1 MATIYKLKHIAKD
14 KTICIYVFSGTKE
27 PNQDYV
33 KNIFT
38 EKEKREIKEEDI
50 KVVFLEDY
58 LHKDDTLEIIKKK
71 IIKYTDIQASYVELF
86 LFIKQYQ
93 KLNSIQIYQSITQ
106 NEKLNLTRDRLINF
120 LSNIDTSEKLGKIDK
135 KDLYTYEDILSLGL
149 DEKPEILMDKA
160 LGQKIIAPE
169 GLYAYTVNPYLAE
182 ASSDNF
188 LENSKDLISTTNK
201 NILMDSGEIYDNV
214 IYACDAMQVLQM
226 QVLQMQVLQGQ
237 VLQVSGS
244 ITKIYFPYLFERG
257 ILNVQQLLAKKQEL
271 IIESEK
277 MLDASFN
284 QNIESVNLFYDIYN
298 GRDKKEIPFTE
309 YGIKNIELIMHPE
322 YFFNLPLDIVFKL
335 LHASETVPYIK
346 YNLGKRL
353 DKVLRLYA
361 NSISINSVKIPY
373 LNKAMIF
380 KLNKTIGRTK
390 SVSVYIET
398 SIDGEAYNVICEFF
412 ANGSIA
418 IKTDFSNAVD
428 IAKLNKV
435 LYLSVNNV
443 INQVR
448 DYISQ
453 NGYSMDNFERITQP
467 RLEIVN
473 INYVMHIPVDL
484 PFHLKKISGCVSPIF
499 SVVEDNIK
507 KGIVMRFKRV
517 ANYNEMNSQ
526 DAFIVDKINVNTQE
540 DEIIQGLALNFNL
553 PAEKARE
560 KYAEF
565 ITSVQVV
572 TNAFNNK
579 KVKVKNNPGFLV
591 TIIKEQFS
599 NMHLITINGIDHIN
613 YLDTIPIYIDALL
626 RLTHFPT
633 KTSVSIARI
642 NKQCKVASAKSKQ
655 VIEDIVAVSEKPY
668 FENKK
673 LIIVDEEL
681 VEEPSEAEP
690 SEAEPRE
697 AEPSKS
703 EAGPSEAGPSKSEAL
718 NEMEVDY
725 PDDEGTDILNML
737 LGFGEE
743 EEIEANEIGA
753 NEIGA
758 NEIGANEIGANEI
771 GANEIGANEIGG
783 ALPEEEE
790 QEEQEQEE
798 QEQEEQEQEEQD
810 EKEEEQEEQEQ
821 EEQIKGVY
829 WNKGKKKWCA
839 QLRHKGKIISV
850 GCYKTQKEAKDA
862 YDIKHNLL
870 YEDKSSNESS
880 ESESEEETIVKKSIE
895 GQSLGYPNPFDIK
908 LYKYEP
914 NLFLKENEGKFNSY
928 SRSCRWTPSARRHP
942 VLLTNKEKEYIDKN
956 HPKSYENAIEYG
968 SDPKKKY
975 WYICPRYWSLR
986 DNISLTEEEAKSG
999 KYGDIIP
1006 AGSKKIPPGGAI
1018 FDYEAK
1024 LSPGFMEQEKHP
1036 NGLCVPCCYTNWDG
1050 PKQKKL
1056 RKQCMINP
1064 GEEPAKAPAKKEPKL
1079 SDDYIMGVDKFPLDA
1094 SKYGYLPYAIQKF
1107 LNIDNK
1113 QCQVSASNANLKPDH
1128 PCMLRH
1134 GVETS
1139 KTQSFIACIGDIVG
1153 RHFNNDKPLSI
1164 VGIKEKMAK
1173 ALNLDLFMTLQN
1185 GALIEIF
1192 SANNETYKEDIMPKE
1207 FLDSKIYKSI
1217 LKNKDANKLF
1227 NKIVKAYEAYK
1238 AFLSKEN
1245 TSEVIDYT
1253 YTWDLI
1259 CKANKELFPK
1269 GINMVILDMLQDDG
1283 LDKINIVCP
1292 SNHYSLQLFNE
1303 KLETIIIL
1311 KFGNYYEPVYRYT
1324 LHKTIRAVFKMNDSE
1339 IKETLKLIQSS
1350 INNKCPALPSIAS
1363 NVYTFKRNIGLES
1376 LVSLLKKYEYT
1387 ITTQVMNYAG
1397 KVVGVLAAQDQA
1409 EQDQVQAGFIPCY
1422 PSGPL
1427 LMLPTEYTWLDD
1439 PAYLESYSNTVKF
1452 LMQINKESKKAIPCK
1467 PAYKI
1472 VEEIIP
1478 GKRYVI
1484 GVLTETNQYIK
1495 VKTPYS
1501 LEDPNDPIKTIQDID
1516 YVNTESE
1523 ILFSKEIEEERNNEI
1538 HKIKLDT
1545 RFFNAFRNT
1554 VRILINKF
1562 QNRAIKKEIQQ
1573 IMDSSTLLYLH
1584 KLEKVDKLIQ
1594 TLMMNAVE
1602 FREYPNERLN
1612 DLSIIGS
1619 CYTLNEA
1626 DCAKKLFCNKG
1637 RNSSCRLVVPLTNFV
1652 NGNNNISIYFGR
1664 IADEILRY
1672 NRIKSFIFK
1681 PTAFLSF
1688 NDVNYDMTED
1698 ELIINAALLTQ
1709 DYFENLVPMHKNSYT
1724 FNVARDMAVPNL
1736 SLAYTNEVQM
1746 E

>member
-14 KTICIYVFSGTKE
+14 KTIEIYVFAGTKE
-27 PNQDYV
+27 P
-33 KNIFT
+33 KSWLLKSLFT
-38 EKEKREIKEEDI
+38 EKEKREIKEQDI
-50 KVVFLEDY
+50 KVVFLEDF
-58 LHKDDTLEIIKKK
+58 LHKDDTIEIIKKK
-71 IIKYTDIQASYVELF
+71 IIKYTEIQASYVELF

-93 KLNSIQIYQSITQ
+93 KLSSIQIYQSITQ
-106 NEKLNLTRDRLINF
+106 NDKLDLTHNRLFNF
-120 LSNIDTSEKLGKIDK
+120 LSNIDASEKLGKLGK
-135 KDLYTYEDILSLGL
+135 KDLYTYEDILALGL
-149 DEKPEILMDKA
+149 DEKPQILMDKA

-169 GLYAYTVNPYLAE
+169 GLYAYTVNPYLAS
-182 ASSDNF
+182 ADSF
-188 LENSKDLISTTNK
+188 LENHSKDLISTTNK
-201 NILMDSGEIYDNV
+201 NILMDSGEIHENV
-214 IYACDAMQVLQM
+214 IYVCDALNA
-226 QVLQMQVLQGQ
+226 LGQ
-237 VLQVSGS
+237 DSSSHIV
-244 ITKIYFPYLFERG
+244 KIYFPYLFERG
-257 ILNVQQLLAKKQEL
+257 ILNLPQLLAKKQEL
-271 IIESEK
+271 TIESEK
-277 MLDASFN
+277 MLDASFK
-284 QNIESVNLFYDIYN
+284 QNIESVNLFYDIYD
-298 GRDKKEIPFTE
+298 GRDQKEIPFTE

-361 NSISINSVKIPY
+361 NTVSIDSIKIPY
-373 LNKAMIF
+373 LNKATIF

-390 SVSVYIET
+390 SVSAYIET
-398 SIDGEAYNVICEFF
+398 NIDGEAYNIICEFF

-418 IKTDFSNAVD
+418 IKSTFNSAVN
-428 IAKLNKV
+428 ITKLNNI
-435 LYLSVNNV
+435 LYSSVNNV

-453 NGYSMDNFERITQP
+453 NGYSMDNFESINQP

-473 INYVMHIPVDL
+473 INYVMHIPVDE
-484 PFHLKKISGCVSPIF
+484 PFHLKKISGCVSTIF

-526 DAFIVDKINVNTQE
+526 DAFIVDKINVNTDE
-540 DEIIQGLALNFNL
+540 AEIIQDLALNFNL
-553 PAEKARE
+553 TVEKARE

-579 KVKVKNNPGFLV
+579 KVKVKNNPGFLI
-591 TIIKEQFS
+591 TIGKDQFS
-599 NMHLITINGIDHIN
+599 NMHLITISGIDHIN

-626 RLTHFPT
+626 RLTQFPT
-633 KTSVSIARI
+633 KTSVSIDRI
-642 NKQCKVASAKSKQ
+642 NKQCKAPAAKSKQ
-655 VIEDIVAVSEKPY
+655 AIEDIVAAGEQPY
-668 FENKK
+668 FENIK
-673 LIIVDEEL
+673 LTIVDEEL
-681 VEEPSEAEP
+681 VEEQKEQPKEEAL
-690 SEAEPRE
+690 AE
-697 AEPSKS
+697 
-703 EAGPSEAGPSKSEAL
+703 EAL
-718 NEMEVDY
+718 NDLDY
-725 PDDEGTDILNML
+725 QDDEGSDILNML
-737 LGFGEE
+737 LGFGGEE
-743 EEIEANEIGA
+743 DEMGANEMGA
-753 NEIGA
+753 NEIDEMGANA
-758 NEIGANEIGANEI
+758 NEID
-771 GANEIGANEIGG
+771 EIGG
-783 ALPEEEE
+783 APLESQKPEEEPE
-790 QEEQEQEE
+790 SQEPEE
-798 QEQEEQEQEEQD
+798 EDE
-810 EKEEEQEEQEQ
+810 EKEPEAKK
-821 EEQIKGVY
+821 IKGVY
-829 WNKGKKKWCA
+829 WNITKKKWCA
-839 QLRHKGKIISV
+839 QLRYKGKTVSV
-850 GCYKTQKEAKDA
+850 GCYETQQKAKDA
-862 YDIKHNLL
+862 YDIKHTLL
-870 YEDKSSNESS
+870 YGDKSSGESTATES
-880 ESESEEETIVKKSIE
+880 HAEDESESEEEKEVKKNIE

-928 SRSCRWTPSARRHP
+928 SRSCKWVPSARRHP

-956 HPKSYENAIEYG
+956 HPNSYENAIEYG

-999 KYGDIIP
+999 KYGNIIP
-1006 AGSKKIPPGGAI
+1006 SGSKKIPPGGAI

-1024 LSPGFMEQEKHP
+1024 LSPGFMDKVKHP
-1036 NGLCVPCCYTNWDG
+1036 KGLCVPCCYASWDS
-1050 PKQKKL
+1050 PKQKTL

-1064 GEEPAKAPAKKEPKL
+1064 DEEPIKVPEKKVSKL

-1113 QCQVSASNANLKPDH
+1113 QCQISASNANLKPDH

-1164 VGIKEKMAK
+1164 INIKEKMMK

-1192 SANNETYKEDIMPKE
+1192 STNASEAGANEIGASEAGTSEELQNMPKE
-1207 FLDSKIYKSI
+1207 YLDSKIYKSI
-1217 LKNKDANKLF
+1217 SKNNDAAKLF
-1227 NKIVKAYEAYK
+1227 KKIVKAYEAYK
-1238 AFLSKEN
+1238 SFLSKEN
-1245 TSEVIDYT
+1245 SSEVIDYT

-1269 GINMVILDMLQDDG
+1269 GINMVILDILQDDG

-1292 SNHYSLQLFNE
+1292 SNHYSSQLFNE
-1303 KLETIIIL
+1303 KLETILIL
-1311 KFGNYYEPVYRYT
+1311 KYGNYYEPVYRYT
-1324 LHKTIRAVFKMNDSE
+1324 LHKTIRAVFEMGDSV
-1339 IKETLKLIQSS
+1339 IKETLKLIKSS
-1350 INNKCPALPSIAS
+1350 INNKCSALPSVAPS
-1363 NVYTFKRNIGLES
+1363 VYTFKKNILLET
-1376 LVSLLKKYEYT
+1376 LVTLLKKYEYKV
-1387 ITTQVMNYAG
+1387 TTQVMNYAG
-1397 KVVGVLAAQDQA
+1397 KVVGVLAVKAEQDQA
-1409 EQDQVQAGFIPCY
+1409 EQDQAEQDQAEQDQSAHLQSSFIPCY

-1427 LMLPTEYTWLDD
+1427 LSLPSEYTWLDD
-1439 PAYLESYSNTVKF
+1439 PLYLQSYSNTIKF
-1452 LMQINKESKKAIPCK
+1452 LMRLNQESKKAIPCN

-1484 GVLTETNQYIK
+1484 GILTETNQYIK

-1501 LEDPNDPIKTIQDID
+1501 LEDPTDTIKSIQDID
-1516 YVNTESE
+1516 YINAESE
-1523 ILFSKEIEEERNNEI
+1523 VLFSKETQEERNNEI
-1538 HKIKLDT
+1538 HKVKLDT

-1562 QNRAIKKEIQQ
+1562 QNQAIKKEIQN
-1573 IMDSSTLLYLH
+1573 IMDSTLLYLD

-1594 TLMMNAVE
+1594 TLMINAVE

-1612 DLSIIGS
+1612 NLSLIGT
-1619 CYTLNEA
+1619 CFTLNEA
-1626 DCAKKLFCNKG
+1626 DCTKKLFCNKG
-1637 RNSSCRLVVPLTNFV
+1637 RNTCKLVVPLTNLV
-1652 NGNNNISIYFGR
+1652 NGNNNIYIYFGR

-1688 NDVNYDMTED
+1688 NDVNYDMTDD

-1709 DYFENLVPMHKNSYT
+1709 DYFANLVPMHKNSYT
-1724 FNVARDMAVPNL
+1724 FNIARDMALPNITL
-1736 SLAYTNEVQM
+1736 PYINEVQM

>member
-14 KTICIYVFSGTKE
+14 KPIGIYVFAGTKE
-27 PNQDYV
+27 P
-33 KNIFT
+33 KSSLIKSLFT
-38 EKEKREIKEEDI
+38 EKEKREIKDQDI
-50 KVVFLEDY
+50 KVVFLEDF
-58 LHKDDTLEIIKKK
+58 LHKDDTIEIIKKK
-71 IIKYTDIQASYVELF
+71 IIKYTEIQASYVELF

-93 KLNSIQIYQSITQ
+93 KLSSIQIYQSITQ
-106 NEKLNLTRDRLINF
+106 NEKLDLTRDRFMNF
-120 LSNIDTSEKLGKIDK
+120 LSNIDTSEKLRKLGN
-135 KDLYTYEDILSLGL
+135 KDLYTYEDILALGL
-149 DEKPEILMDKA
+149 DERSQILMDKA

-169 GLYAYTVNPYLAE
+169 GLYAYTINPYLAE
-182 ASSDNF
+182 ATSDSF
-188 LENSKDLISTTNK
+188 LENYSKDLISTTNK
-201 NILMDSGEIYDNV
+201 NILMDSGEIHENV
-214 IYACDAMQVLQM
+214 IYVCDALNVLEREDISSM
-226 QVLQMQVLQGQ
+226 V
-237 VLQVSGS
+237 
-244 ITKIYFPYLFERG
+244 KIYFPYLFERS
-257 ILNVQQLLAKKQEL
+257 ILNLQQLLEKKQEL
-271 IIESEK
+271 VIETEK
-277 MLDASFN
+277 MMDGSFK
-284 QNIESVNLFYDIYN
+284 QNIESINLFYDIYD
-298 GRDKKEIPFTE
+298 GRDQKEIPFTE

-353 DKVLRLYA
+353 DKILRLYA
-361 NSISINSVKIPY
+361 NTMSINSVKIPY

-390 SVSVYIET
+390 SVSAYIET
-398 SIDGEAYNVICEFF
+398 TIDEEAYNIICEFF
-412 ANGSIA
+412 ANGSIS
-418 IKTDFSNAVD
+418 IKTTFNGAVN
-428 IAKLNKV
+428 IAKLNRV

-453 NGYSMDNFERITQP
+453 NGYSMDNFESINQP

-473 INYVMHIPVDL
+473 INYVMHIPVDE
-484 PFHLKKISGCVSPIF
+484 PFHLKKISGCISPIF

-526 DAFIVDKINVNTQE
+526 DAFIVDKINVNTDE
-540 DEIIQGLALNFNL
+540 DEIIQDLALNFNL
-553 PAEKARE
+553 TIEKARE

-579 KVKVKNNPGFLV
+579 KVKVKNNPGFLI
-591 TIIKEQFS
+591 TITKEQFS
-599 NMHLITINGIDHIN
+599 NMHLITISGIDNIN

-626 RLTHFPT
+626 RLTQFPT

-642 NKQCKVASAKSKQ
+642 NKQCKAPAIKSKQ
-655 VIEDIVAVSEKPY
+655 AIEDIVAVSEKPY

-673 LIIVDEEL
+673 LTIVDEEL
-681 VEEPSEAEP
+681 IEEPKEQQKE
-690 SEAEPRE
+690 
-697 AEPSKS
+697 
-703 EAGPSEAGPSKSEAL
+703 EAL
-718 NEMEVDY
+718 NEADY
-725 PDDEGTDILNML
+725 QDDEGTDILNML
-737 LGFGEE
+737 LGFGAEE
-743 EEIEANEIGA
+743 DE
-753 NEIGA
+753 
-758 NEIGANEIGANEI
+758 EIGANEI

-783 ALPEEEE
+783 APP
-790 QEEQEQEE
+790 EEQEQAEQDQEE
-798 QEQEEQEQEEQD
+798 QDQEEQEQEEQD
-810 EKEEEQEEQEQ
+810 QEEQEQ
-821 EEQIKGVY
+821 ELGKIKGVY
-829 WNKGKKKWCA
+829 WNKNKKKWCA
-839 QLRHKGKIISV
+839 QLRYKGKNISV
-850 GCYKTQKEAKDA
+850 GCYETQKKAKDA
-862 YDIKHNLL
+862 YDAKHYLL
-870 YEDKSSNESS
+870 YGDKSSGESTGTESQGEEELEDS
-880 ESESEEETIVKKSIE
+880 ESDEERDVKKNIE

-928 SRSCRWTPSARRHP
+928 SRSCRWTPAARRHP
-942 VLLTNKEKEYIDKN
+942 VLLTNKEKDYIDKN
-956 HPKSYENAIEYG
+956 HPNSYENAIEYG

-986 DNISLTEEEAKSG
+986 DNISLTETEAKSG

-1018 FDYEAK
+1018 FDYDAK
-1024 LSPGFMEQEKHP
+1024 LSPGFMDQVKHP
-1036 NGLCVPCCYTNWDG
+1036 KGLCVPCCYANLG
-1050 PKQKKL
+1050 PKQKTL

-1064 GEEPAKAPAKKEPKL
+1064 GEEPTKVPEKKASKL

-1094 SKYGYLPYAIQKF
+1094 TKYGYLPYAIQKF

-1164 VGIKEKMAK
+1164 VNIKEKMAK

-1185 GALIEIF
+1185 GVLIEIF
-1192 SANNETYKEDIMPKE
+1192 SASEAGTSEAGTSEAANSSEAGTSEAANASNNDSDELSSSMPKE
-1207 FLDSKIYKSI
+1207 YLYSKIYKSVS
-1217 LKNKDANKLF
+1217 KNNKNTTKLF

-1238 AFLSKEN
+1238 LFLSKEN
-1245 TSEVIDYT
+1245 TLEVIDYT

-1283 LDKINIVCP
+1283 LDKINIICP
-1292 SNHYSLQLFNE
+1292 SNHYSSQLFNE

-1311 KFGNYYEPVYRYT
+1311 KYGNYYEPIYRYT
-1324 LHKTIRAVFKMNDSE
+1324 LHKTIRAVFEMNDSV
-1339 IKETLKLIQSS
+1339 IKETLKLIKSS
-1350 INNKCPALPSIAS
+1350 INNKCAALPSLAPS
-1363 NVYTFKRNIGLES
+1363 VYTFKKNIALET
-1376 LVSLLKKYEYT
+1376 LITLLKKYEYK

-1397 KVVGVLAAQDQA
+1397 KVVGVLAQDQA
-1409 EQDQVQAGFIPCY
+1409 QQDQAQQQKSFIPCY

-1427 LMLPTEYTWLDD
+1427 LSLPSEYTWLDD
-1439 PAYLESYSNTVKF
+1439 PAYLQSYSNTVKF
-1452 LMQINKESKKAIPCK
+1452 LIKLNKESKKAIPCN

-1478 GKRYVI
+1478 GKRYII
-1484 GVLTETNQYIK
+1484 GILTETNQYIK

-1516 YVNTESE
+1516 YINAETE
-1523 ILFSKEIEEERNNEI
+1523 ILFSKEIQEERNNEI
-1538 HKIKLDT
+1538 HKVKLDT
-1545 RFFNAFRNT
+1545 QFFNAFRNT

-1562 QNRAIKKEIQQ
+1562 QNREIKKEIQQ
-1573 IMDSSTLLYLH
+1573 IMGSTSLLYLD
-1584 KLEKVDKLIQ
+1584 KLEKVNKLIQ
-1594 TLMMNAVE
+1594 TLMINAIE
-1602 FREYPNERLN
+1602 FREYPNERLTN
-1612 DLSIIGS
+1612 LSLIGT
-1619 CYTLNEA
+1619 CFTLNEA
-1626 DCAKKLFCNKG
+1626 DCSKKIFCNKG
-1637 RNSSCRLVVPLTNFV
+1637 RNSCKLVVPLTNLV
-1652 NGNNNISIYFGR
+1652 NGNNNISVYFGR

-1688 NDVNYDMTED
+1688 NDVNYDMTDD

-1709 DYFENLVPMHKNSYT
+1709 DYFANLVPMHKNSYT
-1724 FNVARDMAVPNL
+1724 FNIARDMAVPNI
-1736 SLAYTNEVQM
+1736 SLPYINEVQM